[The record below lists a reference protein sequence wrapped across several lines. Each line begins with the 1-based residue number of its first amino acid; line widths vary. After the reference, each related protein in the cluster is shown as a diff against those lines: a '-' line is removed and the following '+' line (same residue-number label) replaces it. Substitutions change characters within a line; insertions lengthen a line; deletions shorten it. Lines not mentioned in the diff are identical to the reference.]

1 MRKWADFFEAGGV
14 GFHAWCVTRGT
25 DPITEARM
33 CSDALNSGAR
43 SMYFDLETPEG
54 RFYWHGSNQDAL
66 TFGAE
71 LRRLQPTARLVVAP
85 DARPWKVKEVP
96 VAEFASFSDA
106 IAPQLYWEIFNSP
119 ANFKLLADYGY
130 HAGPEGM
137 TPELVLDAG
146 NGALAK
152 FGLPVHPIGGGA
164 ARVDQWQRFVDHA
177 YSLGMPSVS
186 VWRYGTATSPLLPT
200 LQGMPAPQPI
210 AAPADAAVQSAP
222 QSLPTAVPAEPAPDS
237 PPKAEEK
244 QEEKVQALKTQ
255 KPVAKRERL
264 SDLWRSLGSDRS
276 KR

>member
-1 MRKWADFFEAGGV
+1 
-14 GFHAWCVTRGT
+14 
-25 DPITEARM
+25 M

-54 RFYWHGSNQDAL
+54 RFYWHGSNEDAL

-71 LRRLQPTARLVVAP
+71 LRRLQPMAHLVVAP

-96 VAEFASFSDA
+96 LAEFASFSDA
-106 IAPQLYWEIFNSP
+106 VAPQLYWEIFNSP

-137 TPELVLDAG
+137 TPELALNAA

-152 FGLPVHPIGGGA
+152 FGLPVRPIGGGA
-164 ARVDQWQRFVDHA
+164 AKVDEWHRFVSHA

-186 VWRYGTATSPLLPT
+186 VWRYGTATSPLLPA
-200 LQGMPAPQPI
+200 LQGMPAPQPVV
-210 AAPADAAVQSAP
+210 PPVDVSVQTAP
-222 QSLPTAVPAEPAPDS
+222 QASPAAVPAAASASNEPAQPTE
-237 PPKAEEK
+237 AK
-244 QEEKVQALKTQ
+244 QDEAVQALKTQ
-255 KPVAKRERL
+255 KPAAKRERRL